1 MTTTQQMKNQTSQYG
16 GYLIFAVLGQVKL
29 SIFMVLHGSLH
40 FKKERNLTYEIY
52 ISRSFPSTEDKKYNA
67 FFSRILPAVK
77 ANGDTL
83 DDAIENANAAAY
95 DWIYTELMEFEG
107 KLPPVSDESDLEL
120 QEGDVVRNISVNIRF
135 QDGWD
140 E

>member
-1 MTTTQQMKNQTSQYG
+1 MRRI
-16 GYLIFAVLGQVKL
+16 YLNNCHPLQHNIKQIIEKFCLTDRL
-29 SIFMVLHGSLH
+29 S
-40 FKKERNLTYEIY
+40 
-52 ISRSFPSTEDKKYNA
+52 
-67 FFSRILPAVK
+67 
-77 ANGDTL
+77 
-83 DDAIENANAAAY
+83 IENANAAAY

-107 KLPPVSDESDLEL
+107 KLPPVSDESDLDL

>member
-1 MTTTQQMKNQTSQYG
+1 MKKCIIKASGSVIKDNYRSG
-16 GYLIFAVLGQVKL
+16 CF
-29 SIFMVLHGSLH
+29 LHNRH
-40 FKKERNLTYEIY
+40 FRHGHLLKMILNV
-52 ISRSFPSTEDKKYNA
+52 A
-67 FFSRILPAVK
+67 FVFVIR
-77 ANGDTL
+77 
-83 DDAIENANAAAY
+83 
-95 DWIYTELMEFEG
+95 ELMEFEG

>member
-1 MTTTQQMKNQTSQYG
+1 MK
-16 GYLIFAVLGQVKL
+16 F
-29 SIFMVLHGSLH
+29 
-40 FKKERNLTYEIY
+40 IY
-52 ISRSFPSTEDKKYNA
+52 PAFPSHRRQKIQR
-67 FFSRILPAVK
+67 FFSGSCLREAK
-77 ANGDTL
+77 GDTL

-107 KLPPVSDESDLEL
+107 KLPPVSEESDLDL
-120 QEGDVVRNISVNIRF
+120 KEGDVVRNISVNIRF

>member
-1 MTTTQQMKNQTSQYG
+1 MKFIYP
-16 GYLIFAVLGQVKL
+16 AV
-29 SIFMVLHGSLH
+29 F
-40 FKKERNLTYEIY
+40 R
-52 ISRSFPSTEDKKYNA
+52 PTEDKKYNA
-67 FFSRILPAVK
+67 FFPDLACCE

-83 DDAIENANAAAY
+83 DDAMFFFNDSAY
-95 DWIYTELMEFEG
+95 YLIYTELMEFEG
-107 KLPPVSDESDLEL
+107 KLPPVSEESDLDL

>member
-1 MTTTQQMKNQTSQYG
+1 MKFTYPAVIGKEENGSWK
-16 GYLIFAVLGQVKL
+16 AVLPDL
-29 SIFMVLHGSLH
+29 ACC
-40 FKKERNLTYEIY
+40 E
-52 ISRSFPSTEDKKYNA
+52 
-67 FFSRILPAVK
+67 
-77 ANGDTL
+77 ANGDPL

>member
-1 MTTTQQMKNQTSQYG
+1 MKFIYP
-16 GYLIFAVLGQVKL
+16 AV
-29 SIFMVLHGSLH
+29 F
-40 FKKERNLTYEIY
+40 R
-52 ISRSFPSTEDKKYNA
+52 PTEDKKYNA
-67 FFSRILPAVK
+67 FFPDLACC
-77 ANGDTL
+77 
-83 DDAIENANAAAY
+83 DAIENANAAAY

-107 KLPPVSDESDLEL
+107 KLPPVSEESDLDL

>member
-1 MTTTQQMKNQTSQYG
+1 
-16 GYLIFAVLGQVKL
+16 
-29 SIFMVLHGSLH
+29 MVLHESLH

-52 ISRSFPSTEDKKYNA
+52 ISRSFPSHRGQKIQA
-67 FFSRILPAVK
+67 FFPDLACCE

>member
-1 MTTTQQMKNQTSQYG
+1 MKFIYP
-16 GYLIFAVLGQVKL
+16 AV
-29 SIFMVLHGSLH
+29 F
-40 FKKERNLTYEIY
+40 R
-52 ISRSFPSTEDKKYNA
+52 PTEDKKYNA
-67 FFSRILPAVK
+67 FFPDLACCEAS
-77 ANGDTL
+77 GDTL

-107 KLPPVSDESDLEL
+107 KLPPVSEESDLDL

-140 E
+140 EECSHLEYILCLPSFSIYGNTENICSQLKSI

>member
-1 MTTTQQMKNQTSQYG
+1 MPM
-16 GYLIFAVLGQVKL
+16 
-29 SIFMVLHGSLH
+29 H
-40 FKKERNLTYEIY
+40 
-52 ISRSFPSTEDKKYNA
+52 
-67 FFSRILPAVK
+67 
-77 ANGDTL
+77 
-83 DDAIENANAAAY
+83 

>member
-1 MTTTQQMKNQTSQYG
+1 MDFSLDHELACPHSEIGIYLLLNEQTTTVPVVIQKGILPMKFIYP
-16 GYLIFAVLGQVKL
+16 AV
-29 SIFMVLHGSLH
+29 F
-40 FKKERNLTYEIY
+40 R
-52 ISRSFPSTEDKKYNA
+52 PTEDKKYNA
-67 FFSRILPAVK
+67 FFPDLACCE
-77 ANGDTL
+77 AQGDTL

>member
-1 MTTTQQMKNQTSQYG
+1 MVVRKINYTIGVLMLLLAGYVFMTSSTYPTGDKT
-16 GYLIFAVLGQVKL
+16 LG
-29 SIFMVLHGSLH
+29 
-40 FKKERNLTYEIY
+40 
-52 ISRSFPSTEDKKYNA
+52 PA
-67 FFSRILPAVK
+67 FFPDLACCE